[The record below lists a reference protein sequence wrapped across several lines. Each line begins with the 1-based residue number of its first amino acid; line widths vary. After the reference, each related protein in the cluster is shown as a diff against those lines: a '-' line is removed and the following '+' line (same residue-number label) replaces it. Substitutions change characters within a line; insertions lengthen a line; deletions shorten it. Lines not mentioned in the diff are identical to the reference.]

1 MRKLNLALFLL
12 GCILVT
18 SFIPAYADNDLAFA
32 NKASESIFKEDNSL
46 LKPKRRPVKRGGRR
60 GKNKLQT
67 IQFGVDVG
75 ANMSML
81 PIADFTNKMSFG
93 FNLGGYV
100 DYNLNNN
107 IFFEGGLY
115 LMNKNLANE
124 LSISQSIPGVMSME
138 MISSSKMNIM
148 TLTIPIQF
156 GVNLVSSDNFKFN
169 FKVGPYLGLGLTG
182 TQKIAVISKIT
193 YNQPGAPTVPPT
205 TIEREGDAFETI
217 DRLDFGVRAGLGFD
231 ISKINIGLF
240 VDYGLIKYEM
250 ASSFKTVSTGS
261 TSTTTTDSYKGNII
275 SIGINLGYKF

>member
-1 MRKLNLALFLL
+1 MCKGNRA
-12 GCILVT
+12 
-18 SFIPAYADNDLAFA
+18 
-32 NKASESIFKEDNSL
+32 
-46 LKPKRRPVKRGGRR
+46 RGGLDHGNVNFQKKNTRIFPQVVFPILGPNLSQRR
-60 GKNKLQT
+60 LL
-67 IQFGVDVG
+67 F
-75 ANMSML
+75 
-81 PIADFTNKMSFG
+81 
-93 FNLGGYV
+93 
-100 DYNLNNN
+100 
-107 IFFEGGLY
+107 
-115 LMNKNLANE
+115 
-124 LSISQSIPGVMSME
+124 
-138 MISSSKMNIM
+138 
-148 TLTIPIQF
+148 IPIQF

-205 TIEREGDAFETI
+205 TIEGEGDAFETI